1 MWLLREHGMYSAALK
16 PERLQGRLQAMYLE
30 IHAPFTNNY
39 SAPLPP
45 KDTIF
50 SDLPPPPGCYHI
62 SRMLFKGNFQDA
74 SYYDGLLNVE
84 NASTMMDSVNVDSS
98 MHRVEYSSV
107 K

>member
-1 MWLLREHGMYSAALK
+1 MAVRVDATPSLLKWLRMSLMTGGCIAVANCVSLK
-16 PERLQGRLQAMYLE
+16 
-30 IHAPFTNNY
+30 
-39 SAPLPP
+39 
-45 KDTIF
+45 
-50 SDLPPPPGCYHI
+50 GCYHI

-84 NASTMMDSVNVDSS
+84 NASIMMDSVNVDSS